1 MEHYIYRD
9 SGTENIQYSIA
20 GGVSSIYIDL
30 FAHSLVSHRC
40 WLRKTGGEA
49 VCDVECVMSSV

>member
-49 VCDVECVMSSV
+49 CSGVSACYGL